1 MTEKKQKKDETM
13 KFKDEIFLEKLE
25 SLSMIEFKEFF
36 GDDITAKN
44 QRFDAAKKLEA
55 IRESFFSKT
64 MTPLKNEVI
73 YSEILNRKQELMKK
87 IVANSI
93 KDKKFLD
100 LIPLEIMSIC
110 ESVADNYALVETGL
124 KFNNIDYC
132 SVGINNLLNWS
143 AKPRA
148 DELIPKIK
156 EKWNMDEMDDRLAG
170 IIRSYD
176 KCQKNEKASELS
188 IVDDDDD
195 DL

>member
-124 KFNNIDYC
+124 KFNKLGDTN
-132 SVGINNLLNWS
+132 
-143 AKPRA
+143 
-148 DELIPKIK
+148 
-156 EKWNMDEMDDRLAG
+156 
-170 IIRSYD
+170 
-176 KCQKNEKASELS
+176 
-188 IVDDDDD
+188 
-195 DL
+195 